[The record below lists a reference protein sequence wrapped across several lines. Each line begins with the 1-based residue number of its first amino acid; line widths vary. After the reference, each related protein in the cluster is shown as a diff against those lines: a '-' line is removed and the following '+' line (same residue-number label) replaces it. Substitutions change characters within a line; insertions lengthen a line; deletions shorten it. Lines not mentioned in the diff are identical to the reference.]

1 MSDVMLVT
9 GGGRGIG
16 AACARLAAA
25 RGYDVCVNYARD
37 AAAAEQV
44 VRDVE
49 AAGRRALAVQ
59 ADVAREEEVEALFET
74 LDRELG
80 PLTALINNAG
90 LTGHFGRVD
99 AVSGETL
106 RQVVEVNVLG
116 LMYCARAAVQRM
128 SSRHGGAGGGI
139 VNMTSGASTLGSPHT
154 YVWYAASKGAVDS
167 FTKGL
172 ALEVAR
178 EGIRVNA
185 VAPGF
190 IKTEIHAS
198 SGMPDRLDST
208 PDVVPMGYAAEPEA
222 VADAVLW
229 LLSDESAYVTGE
241 VLRVAGGR

>member
-1 MSDVMLVT
+1 MSGVMLVT
-9 GGGRGIG
+9 GGSRGIG

-25 RGYDVCVNYARD
+25 RGYDVCVNYRGD
-37 AAAAEQV
+37 AAAAEAV
-44 VRDVE
+44 VRAVE
-49 AAGRRALAVQ
+49 AEGRRGLAVQ
-59 ADVAREEEVEALFET
+59 ADVAREDEVERLFET
-74 LDRELG
+74 LDKALG
-80 PLTALINNAG
+80 PLTALVNNAG
-90 LTGHFGRVD
+90 LTGHYGRLD

-116 LMYCARAAVQRM
+116 PIYCARAAVRRM
-128 SSRHGGAGGGI
+128 SQRHGGRGGGI
-139 VNMTSGASTLGSPHT
+139 VNLSSGAATLGSPNT

-178 EGIRVNA
+178 EGIRINA

-198 SGMPDRLDST
+198 SGMPDRLETT
-208 PDVVPMGYAAEPEA
+208 PEVVPMGYPAEPEE
-222 VADAVLW
+222 VAEAILW
-229 LLSDESAYVTGE
+229 LLSEAAGYVTGE